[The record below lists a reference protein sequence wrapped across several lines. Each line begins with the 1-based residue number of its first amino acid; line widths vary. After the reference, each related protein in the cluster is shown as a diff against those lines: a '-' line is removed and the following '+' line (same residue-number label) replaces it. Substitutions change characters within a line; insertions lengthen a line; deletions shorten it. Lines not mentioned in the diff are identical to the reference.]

1 MAAEKMNAEY
11 GHMKPFSLYLVI
23 GGGAVAA
30 LVIGV
35 VLPGVLPGW
44 RWPHEPLHSTLET
57 VGGLAAISMGI
68 VLLQRTPELPNQK
81 FYPIAGG
88 FLGMG
93 ILEIFHAFSIPGNGF
108 VLLRSL
114 ASFFGSLGF
123 GLMWLS
129 TTGYSKRV
137 IKWMPWVITAG
148 ALAIGLWT
156 IGFPQHLPVMVREG
170 EFTPTAVAPKS
181 LACILFFAGTLRFLG
196 DYRNS
201 GKSED
206 ILFVSL
212 GLMFGLAELMFT
224 YSVIWDSRWWFWHFL
239 RMMAYFF
246 VLGYVGRGY
255 LNTISDLRT
264 SLVQTIHAEQVS
276 RKSEQQLRAVLEA
289 RERMAQDL
297 HDGVIQSTFAL
308 RLNLE
313 RCQRLIPQNPK
324 DAMAGISDVLKELKS
339 VIQDLRRHI
348 NGLEPEYMNGQQW
361 VQEMRALVHTV
372 EKSQNLRIQLQV
384 DQEAADSLTPEEATH
399 LLYVVK
405 ESISNSVRHSHATS
419 GMVSLQ
425 LRKGTV
431 CLEVTD
437 NGLGFNLEDTH
448 EGVHGLK
455 NIAARARRLYAHF
468 HVWSE
473 PHRGTRIIFEI
484 EKKGKHASA

>member
-1 MAAEKMNAEY
+1 
-11 GHMKPFSLYLVI
+11 MKPFSLYLVI
-23 GGGAVAA
+23 GGGAIAA

-68 VLLQRTPELPNQK
+68 VLLQRTPELPNRK

-93 ILEIFHAFSIPGNGF
+93 ILEIFHAVSILGNGF

-129 TTGYSKRV
+129 ATGNSKGV
-137 IKWMPWVITAG
+137 IKWMPWVITGG
-148 ALAIGLWT
+148 AFAIGLWT
-156 IGFPQHLPVMVREG
+156 IGFPQHLPMMVREG

-181 LACILFFAGTLRFLG
+181 LACMLFFAGTLRFFL
-196 DYRNS
+196 DYRKS

-212 GLMFGLAELMFT
+212 ALMFGLAELMFT
-224 YSVIWDSRWWFWHFL
+224 YSMIWDSRWWFWHLL
-239 RMMAYFF
+239 RLMAYFL

-255 LNTISDLRT
+255 LNTISELRT
-264 SLVQTIHAEQVS
+264 SLIQTKHAERAS
-276 RKSEQQLRAVLEA
+276 RQSEQQLREVLEA

-313 RCQRLIPQNPK
+313 RCQRLIPKSPK
-324 DAMAGISDVLKELKS
+324 EAMTGISDVLMELKC

-348 NGLEPEYMNGQQW
+348 NGIEPACMNGQQW
-361 VQEMRALVHTV
+361 VQEIHALVHTV
-372 EKSQNLRIQLQV
+372 EKSQNLHFHLQV
-384 DQEAADSLTPEEATH
+384 DQKAANLLTPEEATH

-405 ESISNSVRHSHATS
+405 ESISNSVRHSQAIS
-419 GMVSLQ
+419 GTVSLHVQ
-425 LRKGTV
+425 EGAVR
-431 CLEVTD
+431 LEVTD
-437 NGLGFNLEDTH
+437 DGLGFDPEHSH

-455 NIAARARRLYAHF
+455 NMAARARRLGAHF
-468 HVWSE
+468 SVWSK
-473 PHRGTRIIFEI
+473 PHLGTRIIFEI
-484 EKKGKHASA
+484 EKKGSHAPA

>member
-1 MAAEKMNAEY
+1 MMAEKMDAEH
-11 GHMKPFSLYLVI
+11 GHMKPFVLYLVV
-23 GGGAVAA
+23 GGGAIAA

-57 VGGLAAISMGI
+57 VGGLAAIAMGI
-68 VLLQRTPELPNQK
+68 VLLQRSPDHTPQK

-93 ILEIFHAFSIPGNGF
+93 ILEVFHAVSIPGNGF

-114 ASFFGSLGF
+114 ASFFGGLGF
-123 GLMWLS
+123 GLMCLS
-129 TTGYSKRV
+129 APGKNNTT
-137 IKWMPWVITAG
+137 IKWMPWVITGG

-156 IGFPQHLPVMVREG
+156 IGFPQHLPVMIREG

-181 LACILFFAGTLRFLG
+181 LACMLFFAGSLRFFL

-201 GKSED
+201 GTSED
-206 ILFVSL
+206 ILFASL
-212 GLMFGLAELMFT
+212 ALMFGLAELMFT

-239 RMMAYFF
+239 RVMAYFL

-255 LNTISDLRT
+255 LNTVSELQAALI
-264 SLVQTIHAEQVS
+264 QTKHAEQVS
-276 RKSEQQLRAVLEA
+276 RQSEQQLRAVLEA

-324 DAMAGISDVLKELKS
+324 EAVIGISDVLIDLKF

-348 NGLEPEYMNGQQW
+348 NGLEPACMNGQQW
-361 VQEMRALVHTV
+361 IHEMRTLAHTV
-372 EKSQNLRIQLQV
+372 EKSQNLHLHLQV
-384 DQEAADSLTPEEATH
+384 DQEAADLLTPEEATH
-399 LLYVVK
+399 LLYVAK

-419 GMVSLQ
+419 CTVSLHVQ
-425 LRKGTV
+425 EGAV

-437 NGLGFNLEDTH
+437 DGLGFDLENAS

-455 NIAARARRLYAHF
+455 NMAARARRLGAHF
-468 HVWSE
+468 QVWSKT
-473 PHRGTRIIFEI
+473 HFGTRIIFEI
-484 EKKGKHASA
+484 QKKGSHAQA